1 MTPCMNRAY
10 MSDPP
15 PGAVL
20 ITNSTGF
27 VGFSRVA
34 ADAAALPVAGAVVAA
49 GVPPQAAPTRSATL
63 IDAMT
68 RLALACNMPAPPR
81 TRTFPAVERLT
92 AGLTRRHRN
101 RLDTGGKS

>member
-1 MTPCMNRAY
+1 

-20 ITNSTGF
+20 ITNSTGR
-27 VGFSRVA
+27 VGFSTAVV
-34 ADAAALPVAGAVVAA
+34 DAAALPVAGAVVAA
-49 GVPPQAAPTRSATL
+49 GVPPQAAPTRSAALT
-63 IDAMT
+63 DAKS

-101 RLDTGGKS
+101 RLDTGSKS